1 MYFMRSVQNMLKRQV
16 LKTIK
21 KLGYTIFLYK
31 KEDVFNSFPV
41 DFRFLHKDFN
51 IFHKETLKL
60 VKDFTMTSPER
71 LYGLIEA
78 VKYISMNNIKGDI
91 VECGVWRGG
100 SMMAVAN
107 TLLSINDT
115 QRNLYL
121 FDTFD
126 GMSEPDSRKDIDT
139 NQMGALTYLS
149 KNKKSEDDF
158 IWAYAPLDSVRQNL
172 FSIGYPREN
181 INFIKGK
188 VEETLPY
195 NKIKEIAL
203 LRLDTDWYASTKH
216 EMDVLFPLIKKGGV
230 LIIDDYGH
238 WEGAKKAIDEYIQ
251 ENNVLILLNRLD
263 YSGRIAIKQ

>member
-1 MYFMRSVQNMLKRQV
+1 MHFIKVAKSLFKRQV

-21 KLGYTIFLYK
+21 KLGYTISLYN
-31 KEDVFNSFPV
+31 KENVFNSFPV
-41 DFRFLHKDFN
+41 DFKFLHKDFDVL
-51 IFHKETLKL
+51 HKETLKL

-78 VKYISMNNIKGDI
+78 VKYISKNKIEGDI

-126 GMSEPDSRKDIDT
+126 GMSEPDSNKDLDMNQIDA
-139 NQMGALTYLS
+139 QTYLS
-149 KNKKSEDDF
+149 KHKKSEDDF
-158 IWAYAPLDSVRQNL
+158 IWAYAPLDSVKQNL
-172 FSIGYPREN
+172 FSTGYPKEN
-181 INFIKGK
+181 INFIRGK

-195 NKIKEIAL
+195 NKIKEIAV

-216 EMDVLFPLIKKGGV
+216 EMEVLFPLIKKGGV

-238 WEGAKKAIDEYIQ
+238 WEGAKQAIDEYIQ
-251 ENNVLILLNRLD
+251 ENDVLILLNRLD
-263 YSGRIAIKQ
+263 YSGRMAIKQ